1 MTFNALDARMRVF
14 EELNDAYALP
24 GIYLVARI
32 DGRGFTRLTK
42 ETHAFDAPFD
52 ARFRDLMLA
61 TAERLMTCG
70 FEVAYAYTQSD
81 EISLLFDPRAD
92 AFGRKLRKYNSV
104 LAGEA
109 SAAFSV
115 ALGAPAAFDC
125 RVCQL
130 PSTNHVVDYFRW
142 RAEDALRNA
151 LTGHCYWALRRTGRS
166 AAEATAALR
175 GLSTADKN
183 ELLFRHGT
191 NFNDVPAW
199 QKRGSGLYW
208 ETYEKKATNP
218 ATGAITSATRRR
230 IRRDLE
236 LPVRQAYADFIRARL
251 PAIET
256 ARAG

>member
-1 MTFNALDARMRVF
+1 MTFDTLDARMRVF

-24 GIYLVARI
+24 GIHLVARI

-42 ETHAFDAPFD
+42 EIHAFDAPFD
-52 ARFRDLMLA
+52 TRFRDLMLG
-61 TAERLMTCG
+61 TAEHLMTCG
-70 FEVAYAYTQSD
+70 FEVAYTYAQSD

-92 AFGRKLRKYNSV
+92 AFGRKIRKYNSV

-115 ALGAPAAFDC
+115 ALGACAAFDC
-125 RVCQL
+125 RICQL
-130 PSTNHVVDYFRW
+130 PSVDHVIDYFRW

-151 LTGHCYWALRRTGRS
+151 LTGHCYWALRKSGQS
-166 AAEATAALR
+166 AAAATAALT
-175 GLSTADKN
+175 GLSTAAKN

-208 ETYEKKATNP
+208 ETYEKQAANRV
-218 ATGAITSATRRR
+218 TGAGSVATRRR

-236 LPVRQAYADFIRARL
+236 LPVRQAYEDFVRARL
-251 PAIET
+251 PAMVP